1 LQAVFAR
8 VLYLNRVAN
17 NPTNALN
24 IDIIT
29 TMIHKTEKALVD
41 SGATENFIDPKVIE

>member
-1 LQAVFAR
+1 VVFAR
-8 VLYLNRVAN
+8 MLYLNHIAN

-29 TMIHKTEKALVD
+29 IMIYKTEKALVD
-41 SGATENFIDPKVIE
+41 SEATENFIDPKVIE